1 MSNSNSFKSGLM
13 KYEAPRL
20 VKLSPDENLV
30 DGVPTGDCEYP
41 GTVPAGFCI
50 PNWSHPRANNKR
62 CIRG

>member
-1 MSNSNSFKSGLM
+1 MSNSNGVKSGLR

-41 GTVPAGFCI
+41 GTVPAGICI
-50 PNWSHPRANNKR
+50 PTGSTPEL
-62 CIRG
+62 ITRGA